1 MRGREAASTDAL
13 WRPAYVAIGSNLGD
27 PRARIEEAFGRI
39 ATLDRTRLVARS
51 RIYRSRPMG
60 PQDQPEFLNAV
71 AGVLT
76 TCGARELL
84 DGLLAIERAMGR
96 RRAERW
102 GPRVIDL
109 DLIWIA
115 GAPVAEPGLEVP
127 HPGVRERNFVL
138 YPLADVAPT
147 LVIPGCGRVR
157 ELRERVGG
165 EGIGVL
171 DDESN
176 D

>member
-1 MRGREAASTDAL
+1 MTEVR

-27 PRARIEEAFGRI
+27 PRARIEEAFGRL
-39 ATLDRTRLVARS
+39 ATVERSRLIARS

-60 PQDQPEFLNAV
+60 PQDQPTFLNAA
-71 AGVLT
+71 AGMLT
-76 TCGARELL
+76 RCGARELL
-84 DGLLAIERAMGR
+84 DRLLEIERAMGR
-96 RRAERW
+96 RRAQRW

-115 GAPVAEPGLEVP
+115 GAPIAEPGLEVP

-138 YPLADVAPT
+138 YPLCDIAPT
-147 LVIPGCGRVR
+147 LVIPGCGRVL
-157 ELRERVGG
+157 ELKERVGG

-176 D
+176 G